1 MNSPEMTVVQ
11 VPVAELSG
19 ADYNPRLWLE
29 SDVKNLKES
38 IKRFGIVDP
47 IIVNSAPE
55 RKNVIIGGHFR
66 FRIAKEMGYATV
78 PVVYLDI
85 PDIKKE
91 MELNVRLN
99 KNTGR
104 WDAELLANF
113 DDLMLQDIG
122 FESNELD
129 RIFKLRDNANDD
141 DVPAVPVEPK
151 AKPGEIY
158 RLGQNRIMCGDS
170 TKPEDVARLMAGAQ
184 AALVFTDPPYNVN
197 YSGRGEE
204 TSNKIENDNMDAD
217 SFREFLKAAFRNYH
231 AVMKDTA
238 ALYCCYASRTHRE
251 FEDSLNASG
260 FEVRNQII
268 WVKIVAS
275 MGWGDYR
282 WKHEPMFYCHKRGG
296 SLEFYGDRSQYTEWT
311 EEKTDEELLKM
322 MKAMIRKEENGNST
336 VWRFN
341 RDTGYRH
348 PTQKPVDLVTKAI
361 VNSSKR
367 GDIVLDLFMGGGST
381 LIAAEKTSRIAY
393 GMELDPKYIDV
404 IIDRWE
410 KHTEMKAERIE
421 S

>member
-1 MNSPEMTVVQ
+1 MEKLEWHNERRKVRDLIPFE
-11 VPVAELSG
+11 G
-19 ADYNPRLWLE
+19 NPRMLTE
-29 SDVKNLKES
+29 SQKKQIQQSLSKFNLVEIPAINTDNKIIAGHQRVKILALMGRGEEEIDVRVPNRLLDENEFQEYCVRS
-38 IKRFGIVDP
+38 NR
-47 IIVNSAPE
+47 
-55 RKNVIIGGHFR
+55 NVGSWD
-66 FRIAKEMGYATV
+66 
-78 PVVYLDI
+78 LD
-85 PDIKKE
+85 
-91 MELNVRLN
+91 
-99 KNTGR
+99 
-104 WDAELLANF
+104 LLANF

-151 AKPGEIY
+151 AKLGEIY

-184 AALVFTDPPYNVN
+184 GSLVFTDPPYNVN

-251 FEDSLNASG
+251 FEDSLNAAG

-282 WKHEPMFYCHKRGG
+282 RKHEPMFYCHKKGG

-322 MKAMIRKEENGNST
+322 MKAMICKEENGNST

-410 KHTEMKAERIE
+410 KHTEMKAERI
-421 S
+421 SP